1 MCTAHSQK
9 TGSAK
14 KVKDS
19 MSLTF
24 FQSLRVQQVAPASLY
39 KGGKEVY
46 LFYLARFSRFITAYF
61 FLLSALSLSDLSRIV
76 FLKRIDLGVTSKSS
90 SSAKNSILCSSER
103 VVGGTSFNASSEPLA
118 RVFVTCFF
126 LHTLQNDVLVLSAL
140 TDNHTFIYFNTRTY
154 KKTSSILSVPKT
166 VACRSSCFVNND

>member
-24 FQSLRVQQVAPASLY
+24 FQSLRVQQVAPTSLY

-46 LFYLARFSRFITAYF
+46 SFYLAWFSRFITAYF

-103 VVGGTSFNASSEPLA
+103 VVGGTS
-118 RVFVTCFF
+118 
-126 LHTLQNDVLVLSAL
+126 
-140 TDNHTFIYFNTRTY
+140 IYFNTRTY
-154 KKTSSILSVPKT
+154 KKSSSILSVPKA